1 MTNIEIANK
10 IISIYHQNNKD
21 VYTETLDKILDE
33 VKNDW
38 LEPYIKILEKMKD
51 EHFKLKYEV
60 GRLFDHTN
68 SLQSEL
74 NDIKQNY

>member
-10 IISIYHQNNKD
+10 IISIYHQNSKD

-60 GRLFDHTN
+60 GRLFDHNN